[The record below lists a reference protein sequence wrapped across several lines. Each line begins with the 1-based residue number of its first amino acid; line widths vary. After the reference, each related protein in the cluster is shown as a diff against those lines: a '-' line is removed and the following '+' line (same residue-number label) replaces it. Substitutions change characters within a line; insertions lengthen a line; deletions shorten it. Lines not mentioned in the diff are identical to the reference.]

1 MGSPGVG
8 DVTPLFLLNKDR
20 DRDKAV
26 FFSTTSSGI
35 NSLEKTQ
42 QNSKQFPLLKYVLFD
57 FFRRSFSSFLLF
69 FLFMSN
75 SRRARE
81 SVVETPSVSI
91 RFCAS
96 WEEEDLRD
104 LVPLRLI
111 PKTLMILVIN
121 Q

>member
-57 FFRRSFSSFLLF
+57 FFRRSFSSFFLF
-69 FLFMSN
+69 FLLMSN
-75 SRRARE
+75 SSRARE
-81 SVVETPSVSI
+81 SVVEAPSVSI
-91 RFCAS
+91 RFCVS
-96 WEEEDLRD
+96 WEEEGLRD

-111 PKTLMILVIN
+111 PIK